1 MPEGRRWGVDNPSPA
16 MKSFTAYINENEGE
30 DFVSEAQVAST
41 FIHHREWQQ
50 GHAQE
55 LVEERRIAKEK
66 RDADAEKRK
75 LDREQ
80 KKAEKDAEKDRP
92 SGPLLAGR
100 RDGPGDRTGLRRVR
114 ARDAEVADPQ
124 APGSGED
131 AATGRG
137 VLRVDTAPGA
147 ISGMGVDGFEI
158 AEAGTL

>member
-16 MKSFTAYINENEGE
+16 MKSFTAYINEHEGE

-80 KKAEKDAEKDRP
+80 KKAEKDAEKAKKEQEKADKEAAKAAEEGADGDDSDSATADGEPAKTRRRLRTKDEGEP
-92 SGPLLAGR
+92 VAAG
-100 RDGPGDRTGLRRVR
+100 V
-114 ARDAEVADPQ
+114 
-124 APGSGED
+124 S
-131 AATGRG
+131 
-137 VLRVDTAPGA
+137 
-147 ISGMGVDGFEI
+147 
-158 AEAGTL
+158 EASF